1 MKAVV
6 VPSDLL
12 GTVRRFAAESYPE
25 ECCGFLLAAPETVPS
40 AAERCIVDALPSPN
54 RARQN
59 RGHRFVIPPEELR
72 SAERWASTRDLVVA
86 GFYHSHPDHPAR
98 PSAFDQEHAWPW
110 YVYLIAA
117 SRAGGPGPVGA
128 FELDPDRREFREIAL
143 RSEAADSSLPPA
155 GAR

>member
-1 MKAVV
+1 MKGVV
-6 VPSDLL
+6 VPPDLL
-12 GTVRRFAAESYPE
+12 GTVRRFAAEAYPE
-25 ECCGFLLAAPETVPS
+25 ECCGFLLAAPPTVGS
-40 AAERCIVDALPSPN
+40 ESERRIVDALPSPN

-59 RGHRFVIPPEELR
+59 RAHRFVIPPEELR

-117 SRAGGPGPVGA
+117 SRAAGPGPVGA
-128 FELDPDRREFREIAL
+128 FELDADRREFREIEL
-143 RSEAADSSLPPA
+143 RSEATGPSPPPS

>member
-1 MKAVV
+1 MKGVV
-6 VPSDLL
+6 VPPELL

-25 ECCGFLLAAPETVPS
+25 ECCGFLLAAPET
-40 AAERCIVDALPSPN
+40 AATEAERWIVDALPSPN

-117 SRAGGPGPVGA
+117 SRPGGLGPVGA
-128 FELDPDRREFREIAL
+128 FELDPVRREFREIAL
-143 RSEAADSSLPPA
+143 RSEEAGPSLPPS